1 MLRPENLSDVPM
13 SYSVIAKL
21 RYENTDLTKWSI
33 WYFLCTLLI
42 VSFTLNLFQYEQ
54 TSLSSKRFCASG
66 RSFPS
71 VFLLKQAVT
80 N

>member
-1 MLRPENLSDVPM
+1 MLRRENLSDVPM
-13 SYSVIAKL
+13 SYSDIGKL
-21 RYENTDLTKWSI
+21 RYENTDLTKWGI

-42 VSFTLNLFQYEQ
+42 VSFTLDFFQHGQ

-71 VFLLKQAVT
+71 VFFT
-80 N
+80 